1 MPRDDPA
8 LYATNTV
15 EPINQPSDVI
25 AIQRAE
31 EKRQPIW
38 GPSYYKLAMHIFI
51 DESGTFIPN
60 PLTPHKSGVMGA
72 VVIPDSCLT
81 EVFEAVD
88 RLKTSSHWPTTD
100 DGEIKGSLLNE
111 KQIADLIAILR
122 GRNITFTACCCDLSH
137 YEADDLTQFQLAQ
150 SDALVRRVGLEHQSS
165 LVRELLQVRNQMLD
179 LPLQLFIQLHF
190 AVQTIISAFQFA
202 TLYLAEMDPRELG
215 SFTWRVDAKAQLPTR
230 FETLWSQLLPLIF
243 QGNFDFLQIE
253 DLNYSHFERFYLD
266 SSSVP
271 DYLRERITPD
281 ATGGFKGLDG
291 KAIYRDLQFMDSRS
305 SLGLQIADV
314 LTTALRRALDGKLK
328 KKGWRHLGALM
339 FEAPRFLLLSL
350 EQTQERQIIDRHVEI
365 WRGIGAQ
372 LIKDGELG
380 RWVAAFQKEV
390 RRRSRL

>member
-165 LVRELLQVRNQMLD
+165 LVRELLQVRS
-179 LPLQLFIQLHF
+179 
-190 AVQTIISAFQFA
+190 T
-202 TLYLAEMDPRELG
+202 
-215 SFTWRVDAKAQLPTR
+215 SFC
-230 FETLWSQLLPLIF
+230 
-243 QGNFDFLQIE
+243 
-253 DLNYSHFERFYLD
+253 
-266 SSSVP
+266 SSSSSC
-271 DYLRERITPD
+271 T
-281 ATGGFKGLDG
+281 
-291 KAIYRDLQFMDSRS
+291 LQFRQS
-305 SLGLQIADV
+305 SLPSNLRPFILQKWILASWD
-314 LTTALRRALDGKLK
+314 
-328 KKGWRHLGALM
+328 H
-339 FEAPRFLLLSL
+339 SL
-350 EQTQERQIIDRHVEI
+350 
-365 WRGIGAQ
+365 
-372 LIKDGELG
+372 GELMP
-380 RWVAAFQKEV
+380 RPSYQPV
-390 RRRSRL
+390 SRPFGLNSFH